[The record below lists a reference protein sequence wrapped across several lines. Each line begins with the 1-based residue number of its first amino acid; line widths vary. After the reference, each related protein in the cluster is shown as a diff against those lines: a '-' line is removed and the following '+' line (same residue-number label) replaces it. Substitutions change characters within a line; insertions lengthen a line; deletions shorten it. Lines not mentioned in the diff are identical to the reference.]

1 MLLDFLSWQGIM
13 IAIGEITFILLLGLF
28 IFGLV
33 LVIIIMVSVRRGR
46 FYLPGLIKPGLSI
59 AGSLVRALC
68 KLMGMEEDDLTM
80 FLINMRNKMNR
91 EEFASTPVEQR
102 AIFLPQCL
110 RSSKCP
116 SRLGPEGLT
125 CMHCKR
131 CGISAATDHLEK
143 MGYKIFIMPG
153 STFVKRI
160 VMKYRPRAVL
170 GVGCL
175 MEVREGLELAD
186 KLGVPALGL
195 VMLRDGC
202 VETDLNWEELLK
214 MASIGLDVDP
224 VKWSA
229 SSIKLPVETG

>member
-1 MLLDFLSWQGIM
+1 
-13 IAIGEITFILLLGLF
+13 
-28 IFGLV
+28 V
-33 LVIIIMVSVRRGR
+33 LMAIIIVSAKRGR
-46 FYLPGLIKPGLSI
+46 FYLPRLIKPGFSV
-59 AGSLVRALC
+59 AGSLVRILC
-68 KLMGMEEDDLTM
+68 RLVGMDDDDLTM

-91 EEFASTPVEQR
+91 EEFARTPVGER

-116 SRLGPEGLT
+116 SRLGPEGLE
-125 CMHCKR
+125 CMHCRR

-143 MGYKIFIMPG
+143 MGYRVFIMPG

-160 VMKYRPRAVL
+160 VKKYRPKAVL

-202 VETDLNWEELLK
+202 VETDVNWDELME
-214 MASIGLDVDP
+214 MASMGLDMES

-229 SSIKLPVETG
+229 SPTTVPVESG